1 MAQSD
6 EDGLSLAPKDV
17 AKDSRPLLGTV
28 NGQPPGKRNPKLTKF
43 DKNKWKIEGAC
54 RRGEQTSEAD
64 KRAINNAIRNIL
76 TVCHPQRQVVRSS
89 VVFGKN
95 KVNKK

>member
-28 NGQPPGKRNPKLTKF
+28 NGQLPGKRNPKLTKF

-64 KRAINNAIRNIL
+64 KRAPSEIFLLYATLRD
-76 TVCHPQRQVVRSS
+76 RWFVVLSSS
-89 VVFGKN
+89 VRVK
-95 KVNKK
+95 